1 MKIITAQSSFLTL
14 VCCLL
19 FSTAESADYAPDLEV
34 TLIHVRDF
42 VEFSVSVP
50 PGNTCSLWGYHFR
63 FDATTPGGKNM
74 LSILLAAK
82 LAGKRVNVWYTP
94 SSAPG
99 ADQTS
104 GCNLGTA
111 AVLTTIGLR

>member
-1 MKIITAQSSFLTL
+1 MKITAVRSSFPIL
-14 VCCLL
+14 VCCLW
-19 FSTAESADYAPDLEV
+19 FSTEASADYAPDREV
-34 TLIHVRDF
+34 TSIHGNDF
-42 VEFSVSVP
+42 VEFAVSVP

-82 LAGKRVNVWYTP
+82 MANKRVNVWYTP

-99 ADQTS
+99 ADQAS
-104 GCNLGTA
+104 GCNVGTA
-111 AVLTTIGLR
+111 AILTTVGLD